1 MRFGVCLH
9 AAAVTRSSLPLHQS
23 DRRAIALALAAGA
36 EVVVLETVGQRGTA
50 PHAAGAALAAGATG
64 VVRLVDPALAEATAQ
79 GIGFAVATALDALQ
93 VDLVL
98 FGGDTDPDGV
108 NDVPACVAHHMSAIY
123 LDDVLDL
130 KPSSAPVAG
139 SASVGLSTDSVELT
153 VRGTGWIRRARV
165 PLNAVL
171 GVAALDLPVAPG
183 DAPAEKTAA
192 QNTVRVITLA
202 ELNIDPALVRGRAD
216 GRPVIDAAARPLVT
230 LQSGAAIATLL
241 RR

>member
-9 AAAVTRSSLPLHQS
+9 AAAVTRSALPLHQS
-23 DRRAIALALAAGA
+23 DRRVIALALTTGA

-50 PHAAGAALAAGATG
+50 PHAAAAAFAAGATR
-64 VVRLVDPALAEATAQ
+64 VVRLVDPALAGATAQ
-79 GIGFAVATALDALQ
+79 AIGFAVATALDALQ

-98 FGGDTDPDGV
+98 FGGDADPDGV

-123 LDDVLDL
+123 LDDVLDVQ
-130 KPSSAPVAG
+130 PSSSSVAG
-139 SASVGLSTDSVELT
+139 SAPTASSADSVELT

-171 GVAALDLPVAPG
+171 GIAAPDLPVATGGP
-183 DAPAEKTAA
+183 PAGKAAA
-192 QNTVRVITLA
+192 QNAVQVITLA
-202 ELNIDPALVRGRAD
+202 ELNIDPALVRGRSD
-216 GRPVIDAAARPLVT
+216 RGPMIDAAARPLVT